1 MLLILAIEDA
11 LIRRLKSHILGNFPL
26 GQTEARD
33 ELPITPF
40 SWRRFIQV
48 AVWSPL
54 LTALSSTATPTETR
68 KDYSAY
74 A

>member
-1 MLLILAIEDA
+1 MRNTERKTQAFMLLILAIEDA

-40 SWRRFIQV
+40 CEHKGM
-48 AVWSPL
+48 
-54 LTALSSTATPTETR
+54 ALSQG
-68 KDYSAY
+68 D
-74 A
+74 